1 MKKDRNTFFQE
12 ASYMS
17 NMGIPNP
24 NINMNTQ
31 PFATSSYANQGFYAG
46 PIGSVPM
53 NYNTGIP
60 QNQNNIANYNNYDY
74 SDIEARL
81 SKIERQL
88 NRLDLRLNKLENNNF
103 YTTDDIDNTNV
114 YMV

>member
-17 NMGIPNP
+17 NMGIPNQ
-24 NINMNTQ
+24 NFNMQPQ

-46 PIGSVPM
+46 PI

-60 QNQNNIANYNNYDY
+60 QNQNNIPNYNTGNDY

-88 NRLDLRLNKLENNNF
+88 NRIDLRLNKLENNSF
-103 YTTDDIDNTNV
+103 YTTDDLDSTTNV